1 MADLDALRDHINNLM
16 RNHRPPM
23 SVHALYNAIQ
33 QVSADGAELPGRT
46 SFYGW
51 FRDGAQPKHL
61 LLECVPALSR
71 ALGVDEY
78 EFWRIAKVL
87 PPEVYSA
94 AALLSAANDFRDTLR
109 MMTRA
114 TMDAGLLSDGVAIVV
129 DRVMNS
135 DLDFRI
141 TILPTV
147 RGYAKEIHVHS
158 WIVLEP
164 AEPAEPG
171 MSRLRESVSP
181 LAGKSPVQ
189 QREQIRREVITEA
202 LWRSLGLRW
211 RIEPGPELPYN
222 FNLDLC
228 IEIPAEERNR
238 LPATEA
244 GIVPHVI
251 PDRIL
256 VVSAPFGHAEL
267 FAAFIGDGLGFGT
280 VDLRYQGFRDPRSS
294 QEVVQFCLDTI
305 ADRSSRY
312 AWSISEAA
320 DILTEIEDAIVRA
333 ASNHLIVGISY
344 GPVTRGLGAEIWGV
358 RSADLIAADRV
369 VSRILKKINASHP
382 VVVVEYNE
390 GDYLFGDSDKTPQV
404 DMNSLTDHVRY
415 SAADAMNLIYDKC
428 NGPPASHWGDKFDDL
443 IYGAGTR
450 ARIPGRATRV
460 RWCEPNTLISW
471 YLWSRPS
478 GRNHGPF
485 GRPRTLIL
493 NGAG

>member
-1 MADLDALRDHINNLM
+1 VRFVDGSDCEVDVADLDALRDHINSLM
-16 RNHRPPM
+16 RNHHPTM

-33 QVSADGAELPGRT
+33 RVSADGAELPGRT
-46 SFYGW
+46 SFYSW

-87 PPEVYSA
+87 PPEVHSA

-135 DLDFRI
+135 GLDFRI

-164 AEPAEPG
+164 AEPAEPR
-171 MSRLRESVSP
+171 MSRLRRSVSP
-181 LAGKSPVQ
+181 LAGKSPAQ

-238 LPATEA
+238 LPAAEA
-244 GIVPHVI
+244 GMVPNVT

-256 VVSAPFGHAEL
+256 VLSAPFGHAEL
-267 FAAFIGDGLGFGT
+267 LAAFMGNGLGFGT
-280 VDLRYQGFRDPRSS
+280 VDLRYQGFHDPRSD
-294 QEVVQFCLDTI
+294 QEVVQFCLDTV
-305 ADRSSRY
+305 AERSSRY
-312 AWSISEAA
+312 VWSISEAA
-320 DILTEIEDAIVRA
+320 DILTGIEDAIVQA
-333 ASNHLIVGISY
+333 ASNHLVVGISY

-369 VSRILKKINASHP
+369 VSRILRKINASHP
-382 VVVVEYNE
+382 MIAVEYNE
-390 GDYLFGDSDKTPQV
+390 ADYLSGESDKTRQV

-428 NGPPASHWGDKFDDL
+428 NGPPASHWGDRFDDL

-450 ARIPGRATRV
+450 ARIPARSTRV
-460 RWCEPNTLISW
+460 RWCEPDT
-471 YLWSRPS
+471 YL
-478 GRNHGPF
+478 
-485 GRPRTLIL
+485 
-493 NGAG
+493 

>member
-1 MADLDALRDHINNLM
+1 MLADLNALRDHINSLM

-33 QVSADGAELPGRT
+33 QVSAGRSELPGRT

-51 FRDGAQPKHL
+51 FRDGAQPKHA
-61 LLECVPALSR
+61 LLECVPALSM

-87 PPEVYSA
+87 PPEVHST

-135 DLDFRI
+135 ELNFRI

-164 AEPAEPG
+164 AEPG
-171 MSRLRESVSP
+171 MSRSRGSAP
-181 LAGKSPVQ
+181 ILAEKGPVQ

-211 RIEPGPELPYN
+211 RTEPGPELPYDFDLN
-222 FNLDLC
+222 LC

-238 LPATEA
+238 LPTTEF
-244 GIVPHVI
+244 GIVPNVT
-251 PDRIL
+251 PERIL
-256 VVSAPFGHAEL
+256 IVSAPFGHAEL
-267 FAAFIGDGLGFGT
+267 LAAFMGDGLGFGT

-294 QEVVQFCLDTI
+294 DEVVRFCRETI
-305 ADRSSRY
+305 TELSSRY
-312 AWSISEAA
+312 IWSISETA
-320 DILTEIEDAIVRA
+320 DIMIRAEDAIVR
-333 ASNHLIVGISY
+333 SSGSYLIVGISY

-358 RSADLIAADRV
+358 RSADLIVADRAV
-369 VSRILKKINASHP
+369 ARIIQKVNKRHP
-382 VVVVEYNE
+382 VIVVEYDE
-390 GDYLFGDSDKTPQV
+390 ADYLSGDSDKTRQV
-404 DMNSLTDHVRY
+404 DMSSLTDHVRY
-415 SAADAMNLIYDKC
+415 SAAEAMNLIHDKC
-428 NGPPASHWGDKFDDL
+428 NGPPASRWGDKFDDL
-443 IYGAGTR
+443 IYGTGTR
-450 ARIPGRATRV
+450 ARIPGRSTQV
-460 RWCEPNTLISW
+460 RWCEPNTFTSW
-471 YLWSRPS
+471 
-478 GRNHGPF
+478 H
-485 GRPRTLIL
+485 
-493 NGAG
+493 

>member
-1 MADLDALRDHINNLM
+1 MLADLDALRDHINSLM

-33 QVSADGAELPGRT
+33 QVSADRSALPGRT

-51 FRDGAQPKHL
+51 FRDGAQPKHV
-61 LLECVPALSR
+61 LLECVPALSM

-78 EFWRIAKVL
+78 EFWRIAAVL
-87 PPEVYSA
+87 PPEVHST

-135 DLDFRI
+135 ELDFRI

-164 AEPAEPG
+164 AEPG
-171 MSRLRESVSP
+171 MSRSRGSASL
-181 LAGKSPVQ
+181 LAEKSPIQ

-211 RIEPGPELPYN
+211 RTEPGPELPYD
-222 FNLDLC
+222 FDLDLC

-238 LPATEA
+238 LPATEF
-244 GIVPHVI
+244 GIVPNVT
-251 PDRIL
+251 PERIL
-256 VVSAPFGHAEL
+256 IVSAPFGHAEL
-267 FAAFIGDGLGFGT
+267 LAAFMGDGLGFGT

-294 QEVVQFCLDTI
+294 DEVVRFCLETI
-305 ADRSSRY
+305 TELSSRY
-312 AWSISEAA
+312 IWSISETA
-320 DILTEIEDAIVRA
+320 DIMIRAEDAIVR
-333 ASNHLIVGISY
+333 SSGNYLIVGISY

-358 RSADLIAADRV
+358 RSADLIAADRAV
-369 VSRILKKINASHP
+369 ARIIQKVNKRHP
-382 VVVVEYNE
+382 VVVVEYDE
-390 GDYLFGDSDKTPQV
+390 ADYLSGDSDKTRQV
-404 DMNSLTDHVRY
+404 DMSSLTDHVRY
-415 SAADAMNLIYDKC
+415 SAAEAMNLIHDKC
-428 NGPPASHWGDKFDDL
+428 NGPPASRWGDKFDDL

-450 ARIPGRATRV
+450 ARIPSRSTQV
-460 RWCEPNTLISW
+460 RWCEPNTFTSW
-471 YLWSRPS
+471 
-478 GRNHGPF
+478 H
-485 GRPRTLIL
+485 
-493 NGAG
+493 